1 MGLPAA
7 IRSGKFSTSGSGWA
21 ARSCKTN
28 CGLYGSCRKYGTKQF
43 TANNYYNATPH
54 TLFYTPDLDRQ
65 AFISRRNWASGGRVT
80 FQAAQEHKLQYLYNG
95 SYQCFCPQGPDFG
108 LPPSGSYIY
117 ELTPQYLHA
126 ADWTYAASNR
136 LLIQARG
143 GYRQDSSRNDN
154 TEGVLP
160 TDRTV
165 FELSTGRLYGSNSY
179 CSNCVQ
185 GIQTVPASMTLFNG
199 SVSYIT
205 GSHNFKVGANW
216 HKGNHTF
223 GARPNFDDYYLFFNQ
238 LPLLLGSVSS
248 PHRQRQELDMVLGL
262 FAQDSWTLDRLTL
275 NLGVRYDHM
284 KASSP
289 VQTRPAGFY
298 TDEIFFPERKN
309 IPYWRGLHP
318 RIGAAYDLFGTG
330 RTAIKG
336 SFGRYEMA
344 DSYGLAFAR
353 VNSPVAGIS
362 TTTTRLWLD
371 FDGDFEPD
379 CDLKD
384 GSDQFAAGGEC
395 GAWDNQ
401 AFGSV
406 LPIRQ
411 IADDVREGFNVSPS
425 LWQGQ
430 VSFQQELAPNV
441 SLTVGYFRTW
451 YNNLTVADN
460 RATTAA
466 DYDPYCVTQPTDP
479 RLPGGGGS
487 EVCGFNDVSF
497 EKFGLVDNLIIRSPD
512 RSQVYNGFDVVLYE
526 KWIGS

>member
-1 MGLPAA
+1 
-7 IRSGKFSTSGSGWA
+7 
-21 ARSCKTN
+21 
-28 CGLYGSCRKYGTKQF
+28 
-43 TANNYYNATPH
+43 
-54 TLFYTPDLDRQ
+54 
-65 AFISRRNWASGGRVT
+65 
-80 FQAAQEHKLQYLYNG
+80 
-95 SYQCFCPQGPDFG
+95 
-108 LPPSGSYIY
+108 
-117 ELTPQYLHA
+117 
-126 ADWTYAASNR
+126 
-136 LLIQARG
+136 
-143 GYRQDSSRNDN
+143 
-154 TEGVLP
+154 
-160 TDRTV
+160 
-165 FELSTGRLYGSNSY
+165 
-179 CSNCVQ
+179 
-185 GIQTVPASMTLFNG
+185 MTLFNG

-205 GSHNFKVGANW
+205 GSHSLKVGANW

-223 GARPNFDDYYLFFNQ
+223 GATPNFDDYYLFFNQ

-262 FAQDSWTLDRLTL
+262 FAQDSWTVDRLTL

-289 VQTRPAGFY
+289 AQTRPAGFY

-395 GAWDNQ
+395 GPWDNQ

-460 RATTAA
+460 QATTAA
-466 DYDPYCVTQPTDP
+466 DYDPYCVTQPVDS
-479 RLPGGGGS
+479 RLPGGGGN
-487 EVCGFNDVSF
+487 EVCEFYDVSF

-512 RSQVYNGFDVVLYE
+512 RSQVYNGFDVFINARLEGGLLVFGGLNTGRTVVDNCPSPDAPQPFCQETTSWRGDTSLKLSAVYPLP
-526 KWIGS
+526 WQDINVSAT